1 MTEKGFTNV
10 AVESAHA
17 FRSIMQAMAR
27 PGVPVVLEAELEAPA
42 PLLSTSAA
50 VALTLCDFQTPVWLS
65 PALANE
71 KVVHYLKFHT
81 GAPIAQRLEEAQFVF
96 VSVAEKLPPLTQ
108 LAQGT
113 HEYPDRSATLVI
125 QVEDFHDRSVT
136 LEGPGINGVVRFGA
150 DGLTQDFWAAM
161 AENHAGFPIGID
173 VIFAGSRRLAALPR
187 SSAIRIEET
196 V

>member
-1 MTEKGFTNV
+1 MTETGFTNV
-10 AVESAHA
+10 AVDSAHA
-17 FRSIMQAMAR
+17 FRTIMQAMAR
-27 PGVPVVLEAELEAPA
+27 PGVPVVLAAALESPA
-42 PLLSTSAA
+42 PLRSTSAA

-65 PALANE
+65 PALASGT
-71 KVVHYLKFHT
+71 VLHYLKFHT
-81 GAPIAQRLEEAQFVF
+81 GAPITERLEDAHVAF
-96 VSVAEKLPPLTQ
+96 VSAAEELPRLTQ

-136 LEGPGINGVVRFGA
+136 LEGPGINGLVRFGVE
-150 DGLTQDFWAAM
+150 GLAPEFWAAM
-161 AENHAGFPIGID
+161 AENHARFPVGVD
-173 VIFAGSRRLAALPR
+173 VIFAGTHRLAALPR